1 MTSLIWWT
9 ALLTSW
15 VIRYDLIAS
24 VYGQGLYTLAAEE
37 GLCEDVLSQLK
48 VLNVSFTEEPA
59 FQRLLMSANLTKD
72 ERCQIL
78 DDSFRGRVHPYVLN
92 FLKLLTEKGYIRHF
106 SDCCKVYQEQYNE
119 DNGILP
125 VCAVSA
131 VALTADQSARL
142 TEKLSKLTGKTISL
156 TNRIDPACLG
166 GVRLDYNGKRI
177 DGTLQSRLD
186 AVATLLKN
194 TVL

>member
-1 MTSLIWWT
+1 MTQ
-9 ALLTSW
+9 
-15 VIRYDLIAS
+15 IAS

-78 DDSFRGRVHPYVLN
+78 DDSFRDRVHPYVLN